1 MDCGLKTLD
10 RYMPGYL
17 ALVLHAHLPFVRH
30 PEHER
35 FLEETWLFEAITEAY
50 LPLLQLLERWRRD
63 GLDARL
69 TLTLTPTLCAMLLDP
84 LLQAR
89 YERHLNELI
98 DLAEKEIH
106 RTRMERP
113 FHELALFYHDR
124 FVAAREAYLAC
135 GRDLVRAFRRF
146 QDLGQLEIVT
156 SAATH
161 ALLPLLAD
169 HPPSLRAQILTG
181 RDHYRSCFGCDPRG
195 LWLPE
200 CAYAETLDSALQ
212 EANIRW
218 FITDTHGILH
228 AQPQPRYGTFAP
240 VFTPAGLAAFGRDP
254 ESARQVWSRHEGYP
268 GDPRYRD
275 FYRDIGFDLD
285 YDYVK
290 PYLPAPGQRGFTGI
304 KYHRITGRSPEKQ
317 VYDRQAALQ
326 AADEHAGQFLAAR
339 TAQVQSLAGMLD
351 RPPLI
356 VAPYDAEL
364 FGHWWYEGPEFLDYL
379 VRKACGDQKDLVLIT
394 PGEYLRRHPT
404 NQIATP
410 SPSSWGEEGYW
421 RVWLNEKNEW
431 IFPHLHIAQERMTAL
446 ARRFPCRAGVPPAGD
461 EASPPPSLQERL
473 LKQAARELLLAQAS
487 DWPFILRAGTSPG
500 YARRR
505 VKEHLLR
512 FTRIYE
518 QLSAGE
524 LDPEWLQQVEW
535 RDNIFPDVNCHY
547 WVQAATPGR
556 GPNPFGSFKAPVGA
570 RRGGS

>member
-1 MDCGLKTLD
+1 
-10 RYMPGYL
+10 MPGYL

-69 TLTLTPTLCAMLLDP
+69 TLTLTPTLCSMLQDP

-89 YERHLNELI
+89 YERHLGELI
-98 DLAEKEIH
+98 ELAHKEIH
-106 RTRMERP
+106 RTRLEEP
-113 FHELALFYHDR
+113 FHKLALFYRDR
-124 FVAAREAYLAC
+124 FAAARDAYAAC
-135 GRDLVRAFRRF
+135 GRDLVAAFRQF
-146 QDLGQLEIVT
+146 QDAGQLEIIT

-169 HPPSLRAQILTG
+169 HPPSLRAQVLVA
-181 RDHYRSCFGCDPRG
+181 RDHYRACFRREPRG
-195 LWLPE
+195 IWLPE
-200 CAYAETLDSALQ
+200 CAYVEGLDSALQ
-212 EANIRW
+212 EADIRW
-218 FITDTHGILH
+218 FITDTHGLLH
-228 AQPQPRYGTFAP
+228 AQPQPRYATFAP
-240 VFTPAGLAAFGRDP
+240 VFTLAGIAVFGRDP

-285 YDYVK
+285 HDYVK
-290 PYLPAPGQRGFTGI
+290 PYLPARGQRGFTGI
-304 KYHRITGRSPEKQ
+304 KYHRITSHAADKQ
-317 VYDRQAALQ
+317 VYDRPAALR
-326 AADEHAGQFLAAR
+326 AVDEHAGQFLAAR
-339 TAQVQSLAGMLD
+339 IAQVQSAAGMMD

-364 FGHWWYEGPEFLDYL
+364 FGHWWYEGPEFLDAV
-379 VRKACGDQKDLVLIT
+379 VRRACSAQKDLTLIT

-404 NQIATP
+404 NQVATP

-431 IFPHLHIAQERMTAL
+431 IYPHLRVAQERMTEL
-446 ARRFPCRAGVPPAGD
+446 ARRFPQPDA
-461 EASPPPSLQERL
+461 LQERA

-487 DWPFILRAGTSPG
+487 DWPFILRTGTSPG
-500 YARRR
+500 YARKR

-512 FTRIYE
+512 FTRLYE
-518 QLSAGE
+518 QLTAGE
-524 LDPEWLQQVEW
+524 LDADWLKQVEG
-535 RDNIFPDVNCHY
+535 RDNLFPGADYRY
-547 WVQAATPGR
+547 WA
-556 GPNPFGSFKAPVGA
+556 
-570 RRGGS
+570 